1 MLRKY
6 RICAALL
13 LFFPLYL
20 ATRIN
25 VATISPTLTGTAI
38 DSAQSNSGENTIAVA
53 PDPNW
58 AAPLSSSSWVSFRLT
73 GDESASG
80 FFVVP
85 NGTIASFF
93 DVSNISATPSGRTIR
108 VMAEDTAPEIL
119 RGSTLL
125 AEASMTG
132 NTYGAYSDCV
142 TGCLVP
148 TTINL
153 PTTALQTG
161 SNKSEFNAGQRKGSS
176 SALDSL
182 GYVTDTVRTPEPG
195 SAMLLGLGLLMV
207 AVFAAWQESLMV
219 LRYKLMVFL
228 SAHL

>member
-1 MLRKY
+1 
-6 RICAALL
+6 
-13 LFFPLYL
+13 
-20 ATRIN
+20 
-25 VATISPTLTGTAI
+25 
-38 DSAQSNSGENTIAVA
+38 
-53 PDPNW
+53 
-58 AAPLSSSSWVSFRLT
+58 
-73 GDESASG
+73 
-80 FFVVP
+80 
-85 NGTIASFF
+85 
-93 DVSNISATPSGRTIR
+93 
-108 VMAEDTAPEIL
+108 MAEDTAPEIL

-161 SNKSEFNAGQRKGSS
+161 SNKSEFNVGQRKGSS

-182 GYVTDTVRTPEPG
+182 GYVTDTVPTPEPA
-195 SAMLLGLGLLMV
+195 SAMLGLLMV
-207 AVFAAWQESLMV
+207 AVFVAWHESLMV